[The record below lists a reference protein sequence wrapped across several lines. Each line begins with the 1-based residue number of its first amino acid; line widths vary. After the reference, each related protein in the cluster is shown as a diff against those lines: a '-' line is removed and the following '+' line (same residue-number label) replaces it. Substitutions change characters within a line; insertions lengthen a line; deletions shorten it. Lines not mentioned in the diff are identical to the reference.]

1 MTPASLPFRHPSN
14 NWHEMHPDLLY
25 NHREDHLRLQG
36 MSVRQYLYP
45 VHISLMFLFTQTLAS
60 ALNLLLLRFHNFQYA
75 EVVKLADC
83 CVSDTAL
90 SREESLILDALHQLH
105 RDQSP
110 DAHACRLKISLVTV
124 NSDISPPWSIAAEML
139 QYVSKLNN
147 VSAACRLSVDEE
159 LTLLQNHVDINLN
172 YKLAN
177 RQQFLRAVHDCS
189 VSVLLKYPARPV
201 LEDEFDSIIDKS
213 CLNLEINDSFLSKFE
228 NVSYKRPADV
238 TGTAAVASLNK
249 WLANGLKLKG
259 GKDSL
264 GFLFFYEMMT
274 GTCNVRIFGHDQGYV
289 SACFMIRLLPQKE
302 WQQHSLLMS
311 VLRVF
316 SLNPDLCLGLNA
328 GDCPK
333 VPSEQSNSVF
343 KMMFKGMDN
352 NFSKICKEIQPYL
365 LRKRANIVWHD
376 ASITMKYVPPPTED
390 LGSLKTLPRPLVTT
404 KVANYACTV
413 RQLKPL
419 PQDTVKGIK
428 VGTGVGDVQVFGRMP
443 LSPLGLE
450 SFIAKQTRQEEGL
463 EKVSDKLPFDLR
475 GHPSSRSHI
484 ASSMLR
490 RLEDDA
496 KEYANQANSGFTM
509 KMVSLFDT
517 QLKEYVQDTTC
528 KGLADAVTRI
538 NQAIK
543 AMSRQSD
550 EDTSYFEVAS
560 EYVLSVANKIP
571 AAKKGGD
578 AELAGLRHELART
591 GRREPLLEL
600 DHLVSS
606 LMSTEAEA
614 SLTQWNPFLDAGAVQ
629 QVLGL
634 TIDLIL
640 RVVRIGHLR
649 RCLAEARD
657 LLDCLQRL
665 QKTPLSKAVAD
676 PTILQELVLK
686 SNMLA
691 KSLSVKRTYMID
703 PKDASS
709 SGAISYQGLKWDA
722 DGRLAGPNGLISGD
736 GKDVML
742 FDPRFLVF
750 EFIHNVMLRDQQV
763 ELVQE
768 FMSAVSD
775 PKRGSTCQQLIMGA
789 GKTTVVCPLLA
800 LMLADSQRLVMQV
813 VPRAL
818 LEFSR
823 YIMRER
829 FSALIR
835 KPVYTFKFDR
845 FRTVTPE
852 TYRKLVKARNSKSI
866 VVTTPVDIKAFFLKY
881 VEILHMIDA
890 NAKGASG
897 SGSGGKEDL
906 ASLRSQAKICVRIL
920 ELFFS
925 GALLMDEVDLVLHP
939 LKSELNFPLGR
950 KEPLDLTQTQSGK
963 GFRWE
968 IPFHLLDAL
977 FYATE
982 GRMTMNLH
990 GSAEAE
996 AVLQEMKTAIDE
1008 GSKLRV
1014 LQRTPHLV
1022 LLSRHFYNS
1031 RIRPILTR
1039 WAVFWFSLQR
1049 KAGLT
1054 DVDIVA
1060 FLSVSVCCA
1069 VLFFYSLS

>member
-1 MTPASLPFRHPSN
+1 
-14 NWHEMHPDLLY
+14 
-25 NHREDHLRLQG
+25 
-36 MSVRQYLYP
+36 
-45 VHISLMFLFTQTLAS
+45 
-60 ALNLLLLRFHNFQYA
+60 
-75 EVVKLADC
+75 
-83 CVSDTAL
+83 
-90 SREESLILDALHQLH
+90 
-105 RDQSP
+105 
-110 DAHACRLKISLVTV
+110 
-124 NSDISPPWSIAAEML
+124 
-139 QYVSKLNN
+139 
-147 VSAACRLSVDEE
+147 
-159 LTLLQNHVDINLN
+159 
-172 YKLAN
+172 
-177 RQQFLRAVHDCS
+177 
-189 VSVLLKYPARPV
+189 
-201 LEDEFDSIIDKS
+201 
-213 CLNLEINDSFLSKFE
+213 
-228 NVSYKRPADV
+228 
-238 TGTAAVASLNK
+238 
-249 WLANGLKLKG
+249 
-259 GKDSL
+259 
-264 GFLFFYEMMT
+264 
-274 GTCNVRIFGHDQGYV
+274 
-289 SACFMIRLLPQKE
+289 MIRLLPQKE

-316 SLNPDLCLGLNA
+316 SLNPELCMGLNA

-333 VPSEQSNSVF
+333 VSAEQSNSVF

-352 NFSKICKEIQPYL
+352 TFSKICKEVQPYL
-365 LRKRANIVWHD
+365 LRKRSNITWYD
-376 ASITMKYVPPPTED
+376 PSLTMKMTLPPSETLE
-390 LGSLKTLPRPLVTT
+390 SLNTLPRALVTT

-413 RQLKPL
+413 RQLKPV
-419 PQDTVKGIK
+419 PQELVKGIK
-428 VGTGVGDVQVFGRMP
+428 VGTSSADVDVFGRMP
-443 LSPLGLE
+443 LSPLGLDT
-450 SFIAKQTRQEEGL
+450 FVAQQTRQEEGL
-463 EKVSDKLPFDLR
+463 EQVSDKLPFDLR

-496 KEYANQANSGFTM
+496 KEYADQANSGVTM
-509 KMVSLFDT
+509 KMVHLFDN
-517 QLKEYVQDTTC
+517 QLKSYVQDTTC
-528 KGLADAVTRI
+528 KGLAEAVSKMHDVIKSMKRLAEEDSTYV
-538 NQAIK
+538 QA
-543 AMSRQSD
+543 
-550 EDTSYFEVAS
+550 AS
-560 EYVLSVANKIP
+560 QHVLAVANMVP
-571 AAKKGGD
+571 AAKPGD
-578 AELAGLRHELART
+578 RQAEVAGLRHQLARS
-591 GRREPLLEL
+591 GGREPVLEL

-606 LMSTEAEA
+606 ILSTQAED
-614 SLTQWNPFLDAGAVQ
+614 SLIQWNPFLDSAAVE

-640 RVVRIGHLR
+640 HVVRIGHTR

-657 LLDCLQRL
+657 LLACLEQL
-665 QKTPLSKAVAD
+665 QMTPTSKAVSD

-686 SNMLA
+686 SNLLA
-691 KSLSVKRTYMID
+691 KSLSVKRAYMID

-709 SGAISYQGLKWDA
+709 SGAISYQGLKWQP
-722 DGRLAGPNGLISGD
+722 DGGLVGPSGLIDAG

-881 VEILHMIDA
+881 IEILHMLDA
-890 NAKGASG
+890 ASG
-897 SGSGGKEDL
+897 KVGQTALGSSNKEDL
-906 ASLRSQAKICVRIL
+906 SSLRSQAKLCVRIL

-939 LKSELNFPLGR
+939 LKSELNFPIGR

-996 AVLQEMKTAIDE
+996 KVLSEMQAVIEE

-1039 WAVFWFSLQR
+1039 WAVFWFSMQR
-1049 KAGLT
+1049 KAGLE
-1054 DVDIVA
+1054 DAEIVA
-1060 FLSVSVCCA
+1060 FLSVGTG
-1069 VLFFYSLS
+1069 LFLCFPAIPTLRP